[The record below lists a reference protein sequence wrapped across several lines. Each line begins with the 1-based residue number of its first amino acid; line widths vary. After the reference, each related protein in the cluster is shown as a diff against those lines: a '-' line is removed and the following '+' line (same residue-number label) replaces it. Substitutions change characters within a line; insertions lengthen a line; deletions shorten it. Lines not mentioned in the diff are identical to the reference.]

1 MLAVPPQ
8 LPAGV
13 AHLPR
18 TPALHPETPLFLR
31 NRHPALRV
39 QAPQYTIFIYK
50 ILQSIPTHT
59 AIAIIIHDCLVL
71 CGYGCAVALMHK
83 SGTA

>member
-8 LPAGV
+8 FPAGV

-39 QAPQYTIFIYK
+39 QAPQYTIFIDK
-50 ILQSIPTHT
+50 IL
-59 AIAIIIHDCLVL
+59 
-71 CGYGCAVALMHK
+71 
-83 SGTA
+83 